1 MASRLDHP
9 TMSTETQRARALELA
24 RAAERRRRATE
35 AHGDQAGRRRPN
47 RAVTAGL
54 SSLIARLGRGA
65 PEDPE
70 PCLCGHVPS

>member
-35 AHGDQAGRRRPN
+35 AHGDQAWRRPN
-47 RAVTAGL
+47 RAAASGL
-54 SSLIARLGRGA
+54 SLLIARLGRGA

>member
-24 RAAERRRRATE
+24 RAAEARRRATE
-35 AHGDQAGRRRPN
+35 AHGDRRHH
-47 RAVTAGL
+47 RAVASGL
-54 SSLIARLGRGA
+54 SSLIARLGRGT

>member
-24 RAAERRRRATE
+24 RAAERRRATQ
-35 AHGDQAGRRRPN
+35 AHGDRTGRRSS
-47 RAVTAGL
+47 RAVAAGL
-54 SSLIARLGRGA
+54 SSLIARLGRGT

-70 PCLCGHVPS
+70 PCLCGRVPS